1 MLRRSVLSS
10 DPTREKPFHHTSQ
23 PVCDSVAICL
33 DQHKT
38 LYRHDVALEHAQSA
52 IFHAQELVR
61 CEMHEEKT
69 QSGGDVLDEKS
80 QQEKIGALAIAYHNL
95 AVEL

>member
-1 MLRRSVLSS
+1 
-10 DPTREKPFHHTSQ
+10 
-23 PVCDSVAICL
+23 
-33 DQHKT
+33 
-38 LYRHDVALEHAQSA
+38 
-52 IFHAQELVR
+52 
-61 CEMHEEKT
+61 MHEDKT